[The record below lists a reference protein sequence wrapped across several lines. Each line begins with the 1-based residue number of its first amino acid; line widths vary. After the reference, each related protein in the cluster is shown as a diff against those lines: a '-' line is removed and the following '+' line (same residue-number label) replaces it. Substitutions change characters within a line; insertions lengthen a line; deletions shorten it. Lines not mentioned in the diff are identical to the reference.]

1 MRQFSS
7 SSSSSSSRAWF
18 EAGVLLCFLLAFASL
33 LSEGQ
38 FLALYGK
45 NGLLPLTKQLR
56 FVYEDGGLMSAS
68 LSSSSMSWREKTS
81 KTIELM
87 RKTRFNI
94 AWLASAFRFRSYEK
108 FMECVLYLG
117 VLLSFYW
124 LVSSSSLVGRGGGD
138 GARGRRR
145 RRGKWY
151 QFALLAWMYQSMMD
165 VGDAFLSF
173 QWDALL
179 IECGFGC
186 AVGAWLFPDAAKEK
200 EEADEEEGKDDDDD
214 DARYAWIPRA
224 ILFKLML
231 MSGCVKIQSKCK
243 TWLNLSALDYH
254 FATQPL
260 PNGFS
265 RAIANGV
272 SSKYKRIGV
281 ALTYVA
287 EGPLAFLI
295 VAPTKMARRAA
306 CLGQILFQVGII
318 LSGNYAYFNLLTIV
332 LALASFAGG
341 ERKAVYK
348 KTVVEKE
355 EKETDDTDGE
365 AARTLE
371 NNKAKALP
379 VLQHSMAMI
388 ATHLSFIFFTIC
400 AVNMFEPSKDGVK
413 LRGSSKN
420 VNKRLT
426 KFLDIAVPVSRTY
439 LILVAVPLTYAYR
452 SILAKI
458 TKNKKALNGNKD
470 KAMKKIAS
478 FTLQRCRDVLLMAYL
493 LIVTAPMGEIAP
505 NKKVEKAHPSLRAN
519 AQFLDTTTSAIQRH
533 VPTYVRRITSGY
545 GLFRSMTGVGDDGK
559 VARREIIFEIAPD
572 AEKVEDIE
580 WTELEFKHKPGD
592 MRKRPSFV
600 APHQPRLDWQMWF
613 AALRGDGVFQ
623 DPRYRWFS
631 MFIIRILQKSPE
643 VWKILDPSMLKHM
656 ETTTYLRISMYEYDF
671 APRKDDDDDGY
682 VYVRKNLG
690 VLLPPVHL
698 ESPELEKLRNAAGPI
713 DYEKERNAPLEIPDV
728 DAVTFIVSAMAVIF
742 ASLIYNT
749 KRKRRRRKLKVS

>member
-1 MRQFSS
+1 MRQFSSSS

-18 EAGVLLCFLLAFASL
+18 ESGVLLCFLLAFASL

-56 FVYEDGGLMSAS
+56 FVYDDGGLMSAS
-68 LSSSSMSWREKTS
+68 SSSSSMSWREKTR

-94 AWLASAFRFRSYEK
+94 AWFASAFRFRSYEK

-138 GARGRRR
+138 GPRGRRR
-145 RRGKWY
+145 RGGKWY

-186 AVGAWLFPDAAKEK
+186 AVGAWLFPDAAEEK
-200 EEADEEEGKDDDDD
+200 EDAEEEDND

-348 KTVVEKE
+348 KKVVEKE
-355 EKETDDTDGE
+355 EKERGDTDGE

-470 KAMKKIAS
+470 NAVKKIAS

-519 AQFLDTTTSAIQRH
+519 AQFLDTTTSAIQHH

-545 GLFRSMTGVGDDGK
+545 GLFRSMTGVGEDGK

-671 APRKDDDDDGY
+671 APRKDEDDGY

-713 DYEKERNAPLEIPDV
+713 DNEKERLALLEIPDV
-728 DAVTFIVSAMAVIF
+728 DAVTFVVSAMAVIF

-749 KRKRRRRKLKVS
+749 KKRRRRRRKLKVS

>member
-1 MRQFSS
+1 MSASSSSLSS
-7 SSSSSSSRAWF
+7 SSSSSSS
-18 EAGVLLCFLLAFASL
+18 
-33 LSEGQ
+33 
-38 FLALYGK
+38 
-45 NGLLPLTKQLR
+45 
-56 FVYEDGGLMSAS
+56 
-68 LSSSSMSWREKTS
+68 SSMSWSEKTR

-108 FMECVLYLG
+108 FMESVLYVG
-117 VLLSFYW
+117 VMLSFFW
-124 LVSSSSLVGRGGGD
+124 LVSSSSLVVGRGGGD
-138 GARGRRR
+138 GAREGGRRRR

-151 QFALLAWMYQSMMD
+151 QFALLAWMYQSMVD

-186 AVGAWLFPDAAKEK
+186 AVGAWLFPDAAEEK
-200 EEADEEEGKDDDDD
+200 EDAEEEEDND

-341 ERKAVYK
+341 ERKVVYK
-348 KTVVEKE
+348 KKVVEKE
-355 EKETDDTDGE
+355 EKETGDTEGE

-388 ATHLSFIFFTIC
+388 ATHLSFMFFTIC
-400 AVNMFEPSKDGVK
+400 AVNIFEPSKDGVK

-452 SILAKI
+452 SILAKV
-458 TKNKKALNGNKD
+458 TKKAMNGKKE
-470 KAMKKIAS
+470 KAMKEIAS

-493 LIVTAPMGEIAP
+493 LIVTAPMEEIAP

-533 VPTYVRRITSGY
+533 IPTYVRRITSGY
-545 GLFRSMTGVGDDGK
+545 GLFRSMTGVGEDGK

-572 AEKVEDIE
+572 AEKVEDME

-671 APRKDDDDDGY
+671 APRKDEDDGY

-698 ESPELEKLRNAAGPI
+698 ESPELEKLRNWAGPI
-713 DYEKERNAPLEIPDV
+713 DYEKETPALLEIPDV